1 MRSTYAMF
9 AGITVV
15 SDEATRHAD
24 LYLIGSDLT
33 RGRCE
38 QRSEA
43 VSSGEPGRAW
53 KAGFGTVVPAAEQP
67 RWPRC
72 SRAGRSRPVV
82 KRADSTVGARSPSP
96 TGRARRARRARDEA
110 AVRFSSQARCRGE
123 PRDAPLIA
131 ERESAAQMA
140 ADFVFPTDGGRY
152 LEGRATVML
161 APVLMNESPNHERLR
176 RLLDVRRALAAE
188 TDYERLL
195 ERVLEEGRALTGARY
210 AALGV
215 VDEERAGLERFLT
228 SGVDAATRE
237 AIGEPPRGRG
247 VLGTLI
253 LDSRPLRVADVAQ
266 QPDSYGF
273 PAGHPPMRSF
283 LGVPIMIGGEVW
295 GNLYFAEKEGAREF
309 NEADERAAVV
319 LAEWVAEAIENV
331 NE

>member
-1 MRSTYAMF
+1 
-9 AGITVV
+9 
-15 SDEATRHAD
+15 
-24 LYLIGSDLT
+24 
-33 RGRCE
+33 
-38 QRSEA
+38 
-43 VSSGEPGRAW
+43 
-53 KAGFGTVVPAAEQP
+53 
-67 RWPRC
+67 
-72 SRAGRSRPVV
+72 
-82 KRADSTVGARSPSP
+82 
-96 TGRARRARRARDEA
+96 
-110 AVRFSSQARCRGE
+110 
-123 PRDAPLIA
+123 
-131 ERESAAQMA
+131 
-140 ADFVFPTDGGRY
+140 
-152 LEGRATVML
+152 ML

-215 VDEERAGLERFLT
+215 VDEERVGLERFLT

-253 LDSRPLRVADVAQ
+253 LDARPLRVADVAQ